1 MWARH
6 PDRFPAASF
15 QRGPAEQSAKEITH
29 AYKMLADYYREHGR
43 MPPAPPRARVRN
55 PATPDVPSRPK
66 DAPAESGHAAAR
78 NPPGGRAA
86 SVRPGRFG
94 WKAAALAALL
104 VTVFY
109 LQPTPRSQVSSREAA
124 PSPNGAETHAHK
136 DSTAAHSFT
145 IGSTPGEVYAAHG
158 VPSTIENG
166 VWHYGMSR
174 IYFDDGLVTRW
185 DSHPDNPLRADP
197 GGKPNLR
204 APATFARGSTRAQ
217 VRTIQGPPSRDMDS
231 FWEYGTSRVY
241 FSDDRVVGWEE
252 SPLSPLK
259 IHQ

>member
-6 PDRFPAASF
+6 PDRLPAASS
-15 QRGPAEQSAKEITH
+15 QRGPAEQSAKEITY

-43 MPPAPPRARVRN
+43 MPPAPPAPARHS
-55 PATPDVPSRPK
+55 AAA
-66 DAPAESGHAAAR
+66 DAPPRPVDARAERDPAAADNR
-78 NPPGGRAA
+78 PAGGAPSA
-86 SVRPGRFG
+86 RPSRFG
-94 WKAAALAALL
+94 WKAVAVVALL
-104 VTVFY
+104 VTVLY
-109 LQPTPRSQVSSREAA
+109 LQPTPRSQVSSREAT
-124 PSPNGAETHAHK
+124 PSSNGAETHAHK